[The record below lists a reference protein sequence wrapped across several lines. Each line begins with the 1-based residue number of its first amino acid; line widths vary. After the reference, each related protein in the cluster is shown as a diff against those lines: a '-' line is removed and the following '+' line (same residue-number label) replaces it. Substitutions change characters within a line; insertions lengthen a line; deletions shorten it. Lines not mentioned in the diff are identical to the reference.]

1 MAAFVARGDTIL
13 VRLAPDDRHLLGQIP
28 PLLATVDAGGSDPAY
43 DVLHRRAFGEDEE
56 RSSAF
61 DDLVAGERAAGRRLD
76 RSVVVAVAE
85 GASSL
90 TRNEAL
96 SLLRSINE
104 GRLALAARAGAFE
117 EGAGWERRAGTEP
130 TVAAVVWM
138 AHLQSQLLGALGK
151 IA

>member
-1 MAAFVARGDTIL
+1 MAAFVASGGSIL
-13 VRLAPDDRHLLGQIP
+13 VRLAADDRHLLGQIP
-28 PLLATVDAGGSDPAY
+28 GLLDGVDAGGSDPAY
-43 DVLHRRAFGEDEE
+43 EVLHRRAFREDEA
-56 RSSAF
+56 RSAAF
-61 DDLVAGERAAGRRLD
+61 EDLVAGERAAGRRLD
-76 RSVVVAVAE
+76 RAVVTAVAQ

-104 GRLALAARAGAFE
+104 ARLALAARAGVFDDGE
-117 EGAGWERRAGTEP
+117 GWERRAGTEP

-151 IA
+151 TA